1 MPKSRRDVEKA
12 LVALG
17 CADPARELTLR
28 GADTLPAYL
37 FVRRAISCAVP
48 ADDLRWLDAMLE
60 AKYASDEATHAAK
73 RLVASGTDRHDLAKL
88 VHGMQLLM
96 LSWVCYLF
104 DDLEGGRPIDLKD
117 VEDVLSDVGWGFWS
131 EEVGPEGERTPLRQ
145 EGNLHD
151 VVDEVV
157 ATLSERERKRLPYS

>member
-1 MPKSRRDVEKA
+1 VPKSRRDVEKA

-28 GADTLPAYL
+28 GADTLPSYL

-96 LSWVCYLF
+96 LSGACYLF
-104 DDLEGGRPIDLKD
+104 DDPNGGRPIDLED
-117 VEDVLSDVGWGFWS
+117 VGDVLSDVGCGFGS
-131 EEVGPEGERTPLRQ
+131 QEVGPSGERTPLRQ
-145 EGNLHD
+145 ETDLRD
-151 VVDEVV
+151 VVHELAV
-157 ATLSERERKRLPYS
+157 TLYERAGRRLPY